1 MFDSFRRFLGD
12 MYFLTQVRAVHE
24 LTRLQP
30 DEKRRLLL
38 SYADRYDVVVETGTY
53 FGVTTALL
61 AEAYKRVYT
70 VEIDKTLFDVNAERF
85 KGAGNVTCLHGDSA
99 RLLPKILADLRTP
112 AVFWLDAHYTGGIT
126 SKSDKNTPVLDE
138 LACIFAHEVKTHLI
152 LIDDARW
159 FVGRNNYPS
168 VRKLHAQVRNTTPYD
183 MIIHDDIIRIFRD
196 DEWTNP
202 ETFLAT
208 AKPTS

>member
-1 MFDSFRRFLGD
+1 MIESLRRFLGD
-12 MYFLTQVRAVHE
+12 MYFLTQARAVHE
-24 LTRLQP
+24 LTRLPP

-38 SYADRYDVVVETGTY
+38 SYADHYNVVVETGTY
-53 FGVTTALL
+53 FGVTTASL
-61 AEAYKRVYT
+61 ATKYKQVYT
-70 VEIDKTLFDVNAERF
+70 IEIDKKLYETSTERL
-85 KGAGNVTCLHGDSA
+85 KGANNIACFHGDSSDIL
-99 RLLPKILADLRTP
+99 RKIVADLHEP

-159 FVGRNNYPS
+159 FVGRNDYPS
-168 VRKLHAQVRNTTPYD
+168 IRKLHAHVRESTPYD

-196 DEWTNP
+196 DEWTRP
-202 ETFLAT
+202 ETFLPAT
-208 AKPTS
+208 HP